1 MPSFSRA
8 SKSSRAAK
16 GWTKKKS
23 KPADTFDVHRAW
35 KIYELRKQFDES
47 LGTIEIRGKEYPAAF
62 VLWHVDFGETNLH
75 FVNFLQQNGIDVGP
89 F

>member
-1 MPSFSRA
+1 MGGARS
-8 SKSSRAAK
+8 
-16 GWTKKKS
+16 KKKTKVKVDKGS
-23 KPADTFDVHRAW
+23 YDRMNKM
-35 KIYELRKQFDES
+35 YELRKQFDDS

-75 FVNFLQQNGIDVGP
+75 FVNFLEQNGIDMGP

>member
-1 MPSFSRA
+1 MPAFSRA
-8 SKSSRAAK
+8 SMGGARS
-16 GWTKKKS
+16 KKKTKVKVDKGS
-23 KPADTFDVHRAW
+23 YDRMNKM
-35 KIYELRKQFDES
+35 YELRKQFDDS

-75 FVNFLQQNGIDVGP
+75 FVNFLEQNGIDMGP

>member
-1 MPSFSRA
+1 MPAFSRA
-8 SKSSRAAK
+8 SMGGARSRS
-16 GWTKKKS
+16 KKKP
-23 KPADTFDVHRAW
+23 KAVNKQDVERSW
-35 KIYELRKQFDES
+35 KMYELRKQFDES

-75 FVNFLQQNGIDVGP
+75 FVNFLEQNGIDMGP